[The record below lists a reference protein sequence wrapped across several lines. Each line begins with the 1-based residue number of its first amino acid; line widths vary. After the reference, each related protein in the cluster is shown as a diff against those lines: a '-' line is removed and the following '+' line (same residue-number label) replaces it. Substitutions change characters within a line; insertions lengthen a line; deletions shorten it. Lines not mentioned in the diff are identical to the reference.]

1 MVEILKVVDECCR
14 DLSVIDIGE
23 SSLRAS
29 GEAEELRR
37 WSDGARALGDA
48 GGWLV
53 VTLVP
58 FAVWIDGE
66 GMGRRGV
73 MQREGFPGGE
83 EDGGVRPQPRVRFF
97 ECVFFIYRQP
107 QPEFN
112 WKSEET

>member
-1 MVEILKVVDECCR
+1 MVEILQVVDECCR
-14 DLSVIDIGE
+14 DLSVVDIGE
-23 SSLRAS
+23 SLLRAS

-83 EDGGVRPQPRVRFF
+83 EDGGVVKVCGAGRWDGCRD
-97 ECVFFIYRQP
+97 
-107 QPEFN
+107 
-112 WKSEET
+112 

>member
-1 MVEILKVVDECCR
+1 MARLVEILKVVDECCR
-14 DLSVIDIGE
+14 DLSVVDIGE
-23 SSLRAS
+23 SLLRAS

-83 EDGGVRPQPRVRFF
+83 EDWGVVKVCGAGRWDGCRD
-97 ECVFFIYRQP
+97 
-107 QPEFN
+107 
-112 WKSEET
+112 

>member
-14 DLSVIDIGE
+14 DLSVVDIGE

-58 FAVWIDGE
+58 FAV
-66 GMGRRGV
+66 
-73 MQREGFPGGE
+73 
-83 EDGGVRPQPRVRFF
+83 FF
-97 ECVFFIYRQP
+97 SFF
-107 QPEFN
+107 F
-112 WKSEET
+112 KSVVYDHRIFESCNSVPPVS

>member
-1 MVEILKVVDECCR
+1 MATVGKVLILGDEFQASNREGLGISFRVARLVEILKVVDECCR
-14 DLSVIDIGE
+14 DLSVVDIGE

-73 MQREGFPGGE
+73 MPVSYTHLRAH
-83 EDGGVRPQPRVRFF
+83 
-97 ECVFFIYRQP
+97 
-107 QPEFN
+107 
-112 WKSEET
+112 ET

>member
-14 DLSVIDIGE
+14 DLSVVDIGE

-73 MQREGFPGGE
+73 IQREGFPGG
-83 EDGGVRPQPRVRFF
+83 P
-97 ECVFFIYRQP
+97 Y
-107 QPEFN
+107 
-112 WKSEET
+112 S

>member
-14 DLSVIDIGE
+14 DLSVVDIGE

-66 GMGRRGV
+66 SMGRRGV
-73 MQREGFPGGE
+73 CSE
-83 EDGGVRPQPRVRFF
+83 RFD
-97 ECVFFIYRQP
+97 FFV
-107 QPEFN
+107 
-112 WKSEET
+112 ETKLTVTCWVKNFRIFS

>member
-14 DLSVIDIGE
+14 DLSVVDIGE

-29 GEAEELRR
+29 GEAEELCR

-58 FAVWIDGE
+58 FAVWINGE
-66 GMGRRGV
+66 GMGRCGV
-73 MQREGFPGGE
+73 MQ
-83 EDGGVRPQPRVRFF
+83 
-97 ECVFFIYRQP
+97 
-107 QPEFN
+107 
-112 WKSEET
+112 